1 VAASPLVNPLPTSGG
16 RALLLKRE
24 LLLRLMLPL
33 LAIVGSVALLG
44 TVVAQRFTD
53 RVYDR
58 WQLDA
63 AHSLSRQVRFDAE
76 GQARLELPPAAETFL
91 TYDEIDRTSYA
102 VVQDDRHVGGHLGL
116 PLAGTRQ
123 RHYDHGLAFDAQ
135 IDGQPV
141 SVARVE
147 IDDGAGH
154 RAVALVGETVR
165 KRQRTRDNIVLLLA
179 PVALL
184 AGVAAV
190 GAIAWGVRRSIRPL
204 EAIAARWN
212 ERSHRSLQPIP
223 AGDMP
228 HELMPFAT
236 ALNGL
241 LQRIRDMLARERQ
254 FAATAA
260 HQLRTPLTG
269 LQLGLARAAEAP
281 DLESTRRV
289 LRELEA
295 STQRSARMVQQLLS
309 LGRLDPE
316 LRGALECR
324 TTDLVALAAD
334 VGGSFMDRADRAGIT
349 LELIAPEQPLRVA
362 VQAELLAEALGN
374 LMDNALR
381 YCGRGGRVW
390 IDFETSP
397 PALRVNDD
405 GPGVPEA
412 EREQV
417 FERFVRGAG
426 VQGDGSGLGLAI
438 VREIAELHGASVS
451 MGASDAGGACVT
463 MRFEAGGAAGVQPG

>member
-1 VAASPLVNPLPTSGG
+1 MPSSGG
-16 RALLLKRE
+16 RALRLKRE

-33 LAIVGSVALLG
+33 LAIVGATALLG

-58 WQLDA
+58 WLLDA

-76 GQARLELPPAAETFL
+76 GRASLELPPAAETFL

-102 VVQDDRHVGGHLGL
+102 VEQDGHHVGGHLGV
-116 PLAGTRQ
+116 PQTGTRL
-123 RHYDHGLAFDAQ
+123 RRYDHGMAFDAT
-135 IDGQPV
+135 IDGQAA

-147 IDDGAGH
+147 VGDGAGH
-154 RAVALVGETVR
+154 SAVALVGETVR
-165 KRQRTRDNIVLLLA
+165 KRVRTRDNIVLLLA

-184 AGVAAV
+184 AGMAAV
-190 GAIAWGVRRSIRPL
+190 GAIVWGVRRSIRPL

-223 AGDMP
+223 AGDVP
-228 HELMPFAT
+228 RELMPFAT
-236 ALNGL
+236 ALNDL
-241 LQRIRDMLARERQ
+241 LQRIRNMLARERQ

-269 LQLGLARAAEAP
+269 LQLGLARASEAP

-334 VGGSFMDRADRAGIT
+334 VGSSFIDRADHAGIT

-362 VQAELLAEALGN
+362 VQAELMSEALGN
-374 LMDNALR
+374 LLDNALR
-381 YCGRGGRVW
+381 YCKRGGRVW
-390 IDFETSP
+390 IAFETSP
-397 PALRVNDD
+397 PALLVCDD
-405 GPGVPEA
+405 GPGVPQA

-426 VQGDGSGLGLAI
+426 VQVDGSGLGLAI
-438 VREIAELHGASVS
+438 VREIAELHGASVF
-451 MGASDAGGACVT
+451 MGESEAGGACVT
-463 MRFEAGGAAGVQPG
+463 MRFDGAVAAQPG